1 MTRTATLETK
11 ASTREKVLA
20 AATELFVANG
30 FEATSIADI
39 CRVSGVSN
47 GSVFHH
53 FGGKEGIGLEIY
65 LREWRVYWEAI
76 TTPMEAQ
83 TDALAGIEASV
94 RASFH
99 LLNDHPDLTRFMVDL
114 GNSAWLRRHGGV
126 IAQLNGEYM
135 GRVFAWAQPHIEAGR
150 LVAAHPFAWSSLLFG
165 AVNWMSLLTQQME
178 QQTDT
183 EPMLDDLVRLVRK
196 TFAP

>member
-1 MTRTATLETK
+1 MTQTASLEAK
-11 ASTREKVLA
+11 VSTREKVLS
-20 AATELFVANG
+20 AATDLFVANG

-53 FGGKEGIGLEIY
+53 FGGKEGIALEIY
-65 LREWRVYWEAI
+65 LREWRTYWERI
-76 TTPMEAQ
+76 TAPMEAE

-94 RASFH
+94 RASFF
-99 LLNDHPDLTRFMVDL
+99 LLTERPDFTRFMVDL
-114 GNSAWLRRHGGV
+114 GNSTWLRRHGEV
-126 IAQLNGEYM
+126 VASLNGEYM

-165 AVNWMSLLTQQME
+165 SVNWMALLTQMLE
-178 QQTDT
+178 QPTDT
-183 EPMLDDLVRLVRK
+183 EAMLDDLVRLVRK
-196 TFAP
+196 TFTP